1 MPALPALVCRSL
13 RPGAPWKGRPLRR
26 DAARRG
32 RAAVTRALAAALA
45 TAANPARGGL
55 VREALAAHF
64 PRLVAAL
71 EDTLGRVARDTQAR
85 PARPSPR
92 TVCATWPT

>member
-1 MPALPALVCRSL
+1 
-13 RPGAPWKGRPLRR
+13 
-26 DAARRG
+26 
-32 RAAVTRALAAALA
+32 VTRALAAALA

-71 EDTLGRVARDTQAR
+71 EDTLARVARDTQAR
-85 PARPSPR
+85 ARPPR
-92 TVCATWPT
+92 LPAARSWRGRQRAPL